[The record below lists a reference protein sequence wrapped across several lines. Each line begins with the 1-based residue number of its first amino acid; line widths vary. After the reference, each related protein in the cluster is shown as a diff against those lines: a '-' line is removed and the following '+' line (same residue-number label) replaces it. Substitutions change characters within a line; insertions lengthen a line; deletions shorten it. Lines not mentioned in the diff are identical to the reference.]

1 MRYHVQVEERMR
13 SEPKLRPARYQ
24 RAKNVCIGL
33 PMMVERQHQQFKTD
47 HSTGRAHGCHVG
59 EHSDRLICHEG
70 EKSADVGAVCF
81 RPQVEKAVPF
91 DSRRNKAQTGRRC
104 GTDGAVGSNDKMN
117 ASASTRRIEAARYL
131 HAPGP
136 DSPAV
141 HSSIRTAVVSTD
153 AS

>member
-1 MRYHVQVEERMR
+1 
-13 SEPKLRPARYQ
+13 
-24 RAKNVCIGL
+24 
-33 PMMVERQHQQFKTD
+33 
-47 HSTGRAHGCHVG
+47 
-59 EHSDRLICHEG
+59 
-70 EKSADVGAVCF
+70 
-81 RPQVEKAVPF
+81 
-91 DSRRNKAQTGRRC
+91 
-104 GTDGAVGSNDKMN
+104 MN